1 MCIYKHIHFL
11 IVVIFAFL
19 LFHSEDAIKAQLKNK
34 QSKGVMLDPK
44 ETYRGAPYYF
54 GIDPVSAADFFLA
67 SGNYLYL
74 ILDLIYSLTDKCCI
88 LA

>member
-1 MCIYKHIHFL
+1 MCIYTHIHSL
-11 IVVIFAFL
+11 ILVIFAFL
-19 LFHSEDAIKAQLKNK
+19 LFDSEDAIKSYLKNK

-54 GIDPVSAADFFLA
+54 GIDPVSAADFYSS
-67 SGNYLYL
+67 SGNYFYL
-74 ILDLIYSLTDKCCI
+74 ILDFTYSLTDKCCI